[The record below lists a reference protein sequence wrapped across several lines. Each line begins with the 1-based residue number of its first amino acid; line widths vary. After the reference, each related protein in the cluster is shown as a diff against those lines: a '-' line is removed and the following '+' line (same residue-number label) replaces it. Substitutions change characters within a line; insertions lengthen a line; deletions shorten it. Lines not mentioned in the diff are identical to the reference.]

1 MNNMKNF
8 TISNKG
14 VAFENFID
22 EIVVV
27 NLPVGYYYSLK
38 GSARTLFLHI
48 VNGSNR
54 EILSKF
60 IVSNFEVTMEDAVS
74 AAEDFITKL
83 DGHNLLVETTNA
95 EDIIPNEMI
104 ERTPFDIP
112 IIEIYDDMK
121 ELLSLDP
128 IHDVDSVQG
137 WPLKK

>member
-27 NLPVGYYYSLK
+27 NLPIGYYYSLK
-38 GSARTLFLHI
+38 GSARALFLHI

-83 DGHNLLVETTNA
+83 DGHNLLVETMNV

-112 IIEIYDDMK
+112 TIEIYDDMK

>member
-27 NLPVGYYYSLK
+27 NLPIGYYYSLK
-38 GSARTLFLHI
+38 GSARALFLHI

-83 DGHNLLVETTNA
+83 DGHNLLVETMNV

-128 IHDVDSVQG
+128 IHDVDSIQG

>member
-1 MNNMKNF
+1 MKNF

-27 NLPVGYYYSLK
+27 NLPIGYYYSLK
-38 GSARTLFLHI
+38 GSARALFLHI

-83 DGHNLLVETTNA
+83 DGHNLLVETMNV

-128 IHDVDSVQG
+128 IHDVDSIQG

>member
-1 MNNMKNF
+1 
-8 TISNKG
+8 
-14 VAFENFID
+14 
-22 EIVVV
+22 
-27 NLPVGYYYSLK
+27 
-38 GSARTLFLHI
+38 
-48 VNGSNR
+48 
-54 EILSKF
+54 
-60 IVSNFEVTMEDAVS
+60 MEDAVS

-83 DGHNLLVETTNA
+83 DGHNLLVETMNV

-128 IHDVDSVQG
+128 IHDVDSIQG